1 MSSTNTS
8 PIVYNQTLKDTET
21 LKKEFVLRT
30 KQFDTIFNDIKSSK
44 MEHAEQQYLILGQR
58 GSGKTTLLHRL
69 KIAINEDENL
79 NKWLIPI
86 IFNEEQYN
94 ITELYDLWQETA
106 AYLENTKGF
115 TNLGNEIQQAYQ
127 YKNYE
132 EHAFSILVNTLKKQE
147 KKIILFID
155 NLNDLFKKFDEI
167 EQRRLREILITC
179 NDIRLVGASSR
190 LWEALYEYDQPF
202 MDFFKTIDLDALS
215 NEDVIMQLHTLADIH
230 GHKGIIEKIIKES
243 PERINVLR
251 ILTGGVPR
259 TIALLF
265 QIFVDNE
272 MNDSVKDLY
281 AVVEAVTPLYKHRM
295 DDFSTQH
302 QKIVDAVA
310 KFWDACSTA
319 EIAEKTRMESKAV
332 SAQLKV
338 LVRDQVIEQVKTNNK
353 NHLYRLRERFFNIW
367 YLMRFGKQNDKDKV
381 IWLTKF
387 LDSWCDKDDLKKRL
401 QNVVENMKSNKYD
414 KSTSDFLLNALMQS
428 EVLDVE
434 DKVMVV
440 SEPDSSFIFNHEFDV
455 VELVNL
461 LIKKIENHS
470 SADDIHKILKCF
482 KKNKENI
489 YLTIPSI
496 MIDSLNSVDTI
507 NNVIKKDA
515 KLFNNA
521 TKYLTMNTIL
531 FLTSVYL
538 YSNLYLK
545 ENSPFTV
552 LLIELKTALIS
563 ISDDSYKDLENHF
576 RVLFQLLI
584 AKHQY
589 HIAYNLFHE
598 EKLKLKT
605 QLKPIYYAL
614 MHFMKDEYP
623 NEYLKMG
630 SELKEPVE
638 QIIGKIL
645 KMRELYA

>member
-1 MSSTNTS
+1 
-8 PIVYNQTLKDTET
+8 
-21 LKKEFVLRT
+21 
-30 KQFDTIFNDIKSSK
+30 
-44 MEHAEQQYLILGQR
+44 
-58 GSGKTTLLHRL
+58 
-69 KIAINEDENL
+69 
-79 NKWLIPI
+79 
-86 IFNEEQYN
+86 
-94 ITELYDLWQETA
+94 LYDLWQETA
-106 AYLENTKGF
+106 AYLENTEGF

-132 EHAFSILVNTLKKQE
+132 ERAFSILVNTLKKQE

-179 NDIRLVGASSR
+179 NDIRLIGASSR

-215 NEDVIMQLHTLADIH
+215 NEEVEIQLRTLADIH
-230 GHKGIIEKIIKES
+230 GHKEIIEKIIKES

-302 QKIVDAVA
+302 QKIIDAVA

-367 YLMRFGKQNDKDKV
+367 YLMRFGKPNDKEKV

-387 LDSWCDKDDLKKRL
+387 LDSWCDATDLKTRL
-401 QNVVENMKSNKYD
+401 NHIIENTKNNKID
-414 KSTSDFLLNALMQS
+414 KATSDMLLNALMQS

-434 DKVMVV
+434 YKWNVREDV
-440 SEPDSSFIFNHEFDV
+440 EENGINLRFEFNEEDFK
-455 VELVNL
+455 ELVHKKIIKHDDINKLKDTILEYDHNYRISKIVIPVFLEIIVNTYSKKNIANIMKYILRNKYKKLYELEKCILLVLNNL
-461 LIKKIENHS
+461 LFREFEYFEEVFDFYLDFHRDAIKEIDNDELYFS
-470 SADDIHKILKCF
+470 Y
-482 KKNKENI
+482 
-489 YLTIPSI
+489 YL
-496 MIDSLNSVDTI
+496 L
-507 NNVIKKDA
+507 
-515 KLFNNA
+515 
-521 TKYLTMNTIL
+521 
-531 FLTSVYL
+531 
-538 YSNLYLK
+538 
-545 ENSPFTV
+545 ETV
-552 LLIELKTALIS
+552 TL
-563 ISDDSYKDLENHF
+563 
-576 RVLFQLLI
+576 VLI

-589 HIAYNLFHE
+589 HLVYNLFQDDE
-598 EKLKLKT
+598 LQLKDR
-605 QLKPIYYAL
+605 LKPIYYAL

-630 SELKEPVE
+630 SELKEPMD
-638 QIIGKIL
+638 QIIEKIL
-645 KMRELYA
+645 KMRELYV